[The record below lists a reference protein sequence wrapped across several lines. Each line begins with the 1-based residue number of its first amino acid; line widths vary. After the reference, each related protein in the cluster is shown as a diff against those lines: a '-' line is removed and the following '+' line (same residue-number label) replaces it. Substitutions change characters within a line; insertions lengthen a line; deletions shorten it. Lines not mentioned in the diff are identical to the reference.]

1 MNLTGDWEGYYEYG
15 EGYSLPYFGER
26 VNLIASFEQKGNAFV
41 GEINELESA
50 YSIPLTAMVKGEI
63 DENIITFTKTYPKY
77 PVIID
82 VENKK
87 IGFEDGELNIYHE
100 GVVDIDFE
108 SIYGYWYIKEIV
120 EDKQGKYEHISS
132 GIWLLKKQK
141 KQ

>member
-1 MNLTGDWEGYYEYG
+1 MNLTDDWEGYYEYG

-26 VNLIASFEQKGNAFV
+26 VNLIARFVQKGNALV

-50 YSIPLTAMVKGEI
+50 FSIPLTAMVKGEI
-63 DENIITFTKTYPKY
+63 DDNIITYTKTYPKY
-77 PVIID
+77 PVILD
-82 VENKK
+82 EENKK

-100 GVVDIDFE
+100 GVVDIYFE
-108 SIYGYWYIKEIV
+108 SIYGYWYIKETI
-120 EDKQGKYEHISS
+120 EDEKCKYEHISS